1 MKIIHMDQK
10 RLRMNKNLGTR
21 HPPVRVQ
28 DGDKVEFCMGVNING
43 PSRVV
48 YRPDE
53 PLPSLARL
61 WVETDADLEII
72 NHTDSPAPKEG

>member
-1 MKIIHMDQK
+1 
-10 RLRMNKNLGTR
+10 
-21 HPPVRVQ
+21 
-28 DGDKVEFCMGVNING
+28 MGVNING